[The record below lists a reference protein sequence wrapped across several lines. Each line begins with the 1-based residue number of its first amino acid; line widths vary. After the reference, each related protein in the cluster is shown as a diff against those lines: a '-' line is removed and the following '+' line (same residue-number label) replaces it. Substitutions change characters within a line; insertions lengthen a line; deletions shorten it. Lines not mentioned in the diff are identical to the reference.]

1 MSSIPTGGMWP
12 TILPRVVTRGEARAM
27 ATARLVASPDPHHPT
42 AALDADLLLAHALGL
57 TKETLYAHLDAT
69 IADDEL
75 ARYQALVE
83 RRAAGEPVAYLRG
96 YKEFFGLRFTV
107 DPRVLIPR
115 PETEVLVEAV
125 LAFLRATGR
134 TRVVDVGTGSG
145 AIAVS
150 IAVHDPRVSVIAT
163 DVSVGTMG
171 VAAEN
176 AAVHG
181 VARRVDLRDGDLLA
195 TVGEQVDVV
204 AANLPYLRD
213 DALQHLVG
221 ERTSLAFEPRVAV
234 VAGPDGLDL
243 IRRCIDQL
251 PRVLAT
257 GGAAYFECDPPQ
269 ADTVRELLGA
279 RIGAATRTIPDLTGA
294 ARVVEGI
301 RR

>member
-1 MSSIPTGGMWP
+1 
-12 TILPRVVTRGEARAM
+12 
-27 ATARLVASPDPHHPT
+27 
-42 AALDADLLLAHALGL
+42 
-57 TKETLYAHLDAT
+57 
-69 IADDEL
+69 
-75 ARYQALVE
+75 
-83 RRAAGEPVAYLRG
+83 
-96 YKEFFGLRFTV
+96 
-107 DPRVLIPR
+107 
-115 PETEVLVEAV
+115 VEAV